1 MKRLSILCLASALL
15 ALAPAARAELEYLVY
30 DLADKSTR
38 PMADGE
44 DPKDAAFHE
53 GSKILFVRD
62 TAVSEDYYIGAFEVT
77 QAQAATLKWTGAK
90 AGGQAYTATTTTE
103 IATLPALPANLSFQ
117 TVAQWQAYAGK
128 PTKPCNVSG
137 GTPDDLSLF
146 LDAVPVEDW
155 YAGDYAGVTDPD
167 HGAFDLYGN
176 ALEYTAEGLYI
187 GGCAAK
193 TGYTFSS
200 LSKDG
205 ETIRDKG
212 PTDSNG
218 RGLLGVRL
226 VYTPPEAQTFSVTV
240 TMNGKQV
247 GEPEGHKPGETVAVT
262 PQVPVGHALTGRE
275 VTPEGLVGEAE
286 LEAPLSFE
294 MPAQDVTVAYTS
306 KPYATI
312 TVKDGTAALA
322 DGAAADTLR
331 AFAGDAV
338 ALKSR
343 EPGTYEAF
351 ERWEVPEG
359 VTLGEGNVF
368 TVPADIQGG
377 EEYVFTAIFKTIP
390 HATIVVQGGTA
401 SASEAVAGE
410 TVTLTLS
417 PRAAG
422 KYEKFAG
429 WDTPD
434 GITVKDNAFTVPTL
448 TEDVTYTFTAI
459 FKTIPHATIV
469 VQGGTASASEAVAG
483 ETVTLAPPYQAFTGW
498 DGPEVKDNVF
508 TVPELSADVT
518 YTFKAT
524 YQYYP
529 RVLVSGGTVTVTNGR
544 QAFGNGYYEPGAN
557 LTLTPTEIE
566 GRTFKG
572 WAGATE
578 GLTGNAYAVG
588 GYGTTV
594 TLTATYEDAK
604 AETPDPVTIRLGSGT
619 PLFGNRVE
627 EASFNDA
634 SGNIYAGFFY
644 SAADLYASLPLTG
657 SDRTIAY
664 SNTLPTGSAGSTGA
678 PERPEAPELP
688 ATEEELK
695 DYQEALEQYEKDL
708 AEWASG
714 ATQSGKADVSQLTLR
729 RVTPSSGK
737 AFYLGVYETTI
748 GHVVNLEKL
757 AGQTP
762 NNKWSENSHATFCV
776 YNLKQAGDN
785 PQQVPDFADY
795 LSIISEQF
803 GVTARFPQIADVK
816 AVGDAYR
823 NEENPG
829 AGYGPGGNPADSKIS
844 DGAVVSSGTPKAADG
859 MDVDPY
865 GFYGL
870 WGNCYEAS
878 SNGTGFAGSVT
889 EGKKSYTDLEVPFDR
904 LGYLQYASFRP
915 LIEVEEPVAIV
926 VGAEDGPVVH
936 VAAGEKLFPDGS
948 ATPAPTQAGKK
959 FTGWTLGGKAI
970 DTAYMVGAEDGGKV
984 LVATWADVPSVRDVT
999 VTCVN
1004 CLGPG
1009 NAVVGGTIT
1018 VYPPEGYAFTEDKP
1032 IVLSGDT
1039 AVVEEGWALQGG
1051 AVTLTLKDGALDKPA
1066 ALTITGNIVELA
1078 QPRPGYRLI
1087 LR

>member
-1 MKRLSILCLASALL
+1 MKRLSILCLATAVF
-15 ALAPAARAELEYLVY
+15 ALAPAARAGLEYLVY

-44 DPKDAAFHE
+44 DPKDTAFHE

-62 TAVSEDYYIGAFEVT
+62 TAVSEDYYIGVFEVT

-103 IATLPALPANLSFQ
+103 IATLPALPPNLSFQ
-117 TVAQWQAYAGK
+117 TVSQWQAYAGEPK
-128 PTKPCNVSG
+128 KPCNVSG
-137 GTPDDLSLF
+137 GMPDDLSLF
-146 LDAVPVEDW
+146 LDAVPVETW
-155 YAGDYAGVTDPD
+155 YEGGYAAVTDPD

-205 ETIRDKG
+205 ETIRDKV

-226 VYTPPEAQTFSVTV
+226 VYTPPEAQTFTVTV

-247 GEPEGHKPGETVAVT
+247 GEPEGHKPGETVTVT
-262 PQVPVGHALTGRE
+262 PQVPAGHALTGRE
-275 VTPEGLVGEAE
+275 VTPEGLDEGAA
-286 LEAPLSFE
+286 LEASFSFK
-294 MPAQDVTVAYTS
+294 MPAQNVTVAYTS

-312 TVKDGTAALA
+312 TVEGGTAALA
-322 DGAAADTLR
+322 DGAAAASLR
-331 AFAGDAV
+331 AFAGNAV
-338 ALKSR
+338 TLAPR
-343 EPGTYEAF
+343 EPGNKYEAF

-368 TVPADIQGG
+368 TVPDDIQGG
-377 EEYVFTAIFKTIP
+377 EEYVFTATFKTIP
-390 HATIVVQGGTA
+390 HATIVVVGGTA
-401 SASEAVAGE
+401 SASEAVADD
-410 TVTLTLS
+410 TVTLT

-422 KYEKFAG
+422 KYERFAG
-429 WDTPD
+429 WDAPD

-448 TEDVTYTFTAI
+448 TEDVTYTFTAR
-459 FKTIPHATIV
+459 FEAIPHATIV
-469 VQGGTASASEAVAG
+469 VVGGTASAPPRA
-483 ETVTLAPPYQAFTGW
+483 APPYQAFTGW
-498 DGPEVKDNVF
+498 EGPEVKGNVF
-508 TVPELSADVT
+508 TVPELAADVI

-529 RVLVSGGTVTVTNGR
+529 RVLVSGGTVTVTNGK

-557 LTLTPTEIE
+557 LTLAPTEIE

-588 GYGTTV
+588 DYGTTV
-594 TLTATYEDAK
+594 TLTATYEEAK
-604 AETPDPVTIRLGSGT
+604 TETPDPVTIHLGSDK
-619 PLFGNRVE
+619 PLFGNRVDK
-627 EASFNDA
+627 ASFKDA
-634 SGNIYAGFFY
+634 SGNTYAGFFY

-657 SDRTIAY
+657 GDRTIAY
-664 SNTLPTGSAGSTGA
+664 SNTLPTVSAGSTGA

-708 AEWASG
+708 AAWAASG

-729 RVTPSSGK
+729 RVTPSNGK

-748 GHVVNLEKL
+748 GHVVNLEKV
-757 AGQTP
+757 AGREP
-762 NNKWSENSHATFCV
+762 NTKWSENSHATFCV

-785 PQQVPDFADY
+785 PQEEPDFADY
-795 LSIISEQF
+795 LSIISGQF
-803 GVTARFPQIADVK
+803 GVTARFPLPADVM

-823 NEENPG
+823 AENPG

-844 DGAVVSSGTPKAADG
+844 DGAVVFSGTPKAADG

-878 SNGTGFAGSVT
+878 SNGAGFAGSVNDKYKHFCIT
-889 EGKKSYTDLEVPFDR
+889 EQPVSFDR
-904 LGYLQYASFRP
+904 PDTLKYASFRP

-936 VAAGEKLFPDGS
+936 VAAGEALFPDGS
-948 ATPAPTQAGKK
+948 ATPEPTQAGKK
-959 FTGWTLGGKAI
+959 FTGWTLGGEAI
-970 DTAYMVGAEDGGKV
+970 GTDYKVGAEDAGKV
-984 LVATWADVPSVRDVT
+984 LAATWADVPSATDIT
-999 VTCVN
+999 VTCKD
-1004 CLGPG
+1004 CLGPVS
-1009 NAVVGGTIT
+1009 AVVGGTIT
-1018 VYPPEGYAFTEDKP
+1018 VYPPEGDAFNEDKP
-1032 IVLSGDT
+1032 IALSGDT
-1039 AVVEEGWALQGG
+1039 GVVKEEKLQDGT
-1051 AVTLTLKDGALDKPA
+1051 VTLTLKDGALDKPA

>member
-15 ALAPAARAELEYLVY
+15 ALAPSARAEPRYLVY
-30 DLADKSTR
+30 DLKTQKATPATVS
-38 PMADGE
+38 
-44 DPKDAAFHE
+44 DPRDATYRN
-53 GSKILFVRD
+53 GTQILFVQD
-62 TAVSEDYYIGAFEVT
+62 PDISTDYYIGAFEVT

-103 IATLPALPANLSFQ
+103 ISTLPALPPNLSFQ
-117 TVAQWQAYAGK
+117 TVAQWQAYAGE

-137 GTPDDLSLF
+137 GMPDNLSLF

-155 YAGDYAGVTDPD
+155 YEGDYAGVTDPD

-212 PTDSNG
+212 PTDRDG

-262 PQVPVGHALTGRE
+262 PQVPVGHALMGRE
-275 VTPEGLVGEAE
+275 VTPAGLDGEAA
-286 LEAPLSFE
+286 LDKAFTFE

-312 TVKDGTAALA
+312 TVEGGTASVEGGQS
-322 DGAAADTLR
+322 GASVR
-331 AFAGDAV
+331 AFAGDVVTLTA
-338 ALKSR
+338 R
-343 EPGTYEAF
+343 EPGDYETFAG
-351 ERWEVPEG
+351 WEAPEG
-359 VTLGEGNVF
+359 VELGEGGVF

-377 EEYVFTAIFKTIP
+377 EEYTFKATFKTIP
-390 HATIVVQGGTA
+390 YATITVVGGTA
-401 SASEAVAGE
+401 SASEAVAGA
-410 TVTLTLS
+410 TVTLT

-429 WDTPD
+429 WDAPE

-448 TEDVTYTFTAI
+448 TESVTYAFTAR
-459 FKTIPHATIV
+459 FETIPHATIV
-469 VQGGTASASEAVAG
+469 VVGGDASAYEAVAG
-483 ETVTLAPPYQAFTGW
+483 ETVTLTPREAPPYQAFTGW

-508 TVPELSADVT
+508 TVPADIRGGEEYVFT
-518 YTFKAT
+518 AN

-529 RVLVSGGTVTVTNGR
+529 RVLVSGGTVTVTNGK

-578 GLTGNAYAVG
+578 GLTGDAYVVG
-588 GYGTTV
+588 NYGTTV
-594 TLTATYEDAK
+594 TLTATYEDAE
-604 AETPDPVTIRLGSGT
+604 AETPDPVTIRLGSGAS
-619 PLFGNRVE
+619 LFGNLPGE
-627 EASFNDA
+627 ETEVGTDDF
-634 SGNIYAGFFY
+634 GNRYRGFHYSPAGTI
-644 SAADLYASLPLTG
+644 ASLNLTSSVITYSEPSSSG
-657 SDRTIAY
+657 DEPVGDPPSRLDYDTYQAFWRDYLVWWQKAY
-664 SNTLPTGSAGSTGA
+664 GETET
-678 PERPEAPELP
+678 P
-688 ATEEELK
+688 ALDTSV
-695 DYQEALEQYEKDL
+695 L
-708 AEWASG
+708 A
-714 ATQSGKADVSQLTLR
+714 LR
-729 RVTPSSGK
+729 RVVRDDGT

-748 GHVVNLEKL
+748 GHVARLNGEKENLNSAKVYCGKNGSEFYPL
-757 AGQTP
+757 PDTFNAILSTL
-762 NNKWSENSHATFCV
+762 NKKF
-776 YNLKQAGDN
+776 K
-785 PQQVPDFADY
+785 
-795 LSIISEQF
+795 
-803 GVTARFPQIADVK
+803 VK
-816 AVGDAYR
+816 ARLPKVTDVAEISPGYRYQDSPDETLTSDMVIAGGTGASPKDA
-823 NEENPG
+823 N
-829 AGYGPGGNPADSKIS
+829 AMAQ
-844 DGAVVSSGTPKAADG
+844 
-859 MDVDPY
+859 DPY

-870 WGNCYEAS
+870 WGNAFETNDEG
-878 SNGTGFAGSVT
+878 NGFGGAVVLRPTADFST
-889 EGKKSYTDLEVPFDR
+889 EIIQPFD
-904 LGYLQYASFRP
+904 GGANAYAQYASFRP

-926 VGAEDGPVVH
+926 VGASGGPVVH

-948 ATPAPTQAGKK
+948 ATPEPTQAGKK

-970 DTAYMVGAEDGGKV
+970 DTAYTVRAEDAGKV
-984 LVATWADVPSVRDVT
+984 LAATWADVPSATDIT
-999 VTCVN
+999 VTCEN

-1009 NAVVGGTIT
+1009 SAVVGGTIT
-1018 VYPPEGYAFTEDKP
+1018 VYPHEGYAFNEDKP
-1032 IVLSGDT
+1032 ITIDDT
-1039 AVVEEGWALQGG
+1039 SKVVEKWALQDG
-1051 AVTLTLKDGALDKPA
+1051 AVTLTLEDGALDKPA
-1066 ALTITGNIVELA
+1066 SLTITGNIVELA

>member
-410 TVTLTLS
+410 TVTLT
-417 PRAAG
+417 PR
-422 KYEKFAG
+422 E
-429 WDTPD
+429 
-434 GITVKDNAFTVPTL
+434 
-448 TEDVTYTFTAI
+448 
-459 FKTIPHATIV
+459 
-469 VQGGTASASEAVAG
+469 
-483 ETVTLAPPYQAFTGW
+483 APPYQAFTGW

-508 TVPELSADVT
+508 TVPELSADVI

-578 GLTGNAYAVG
+578 GLTGNAYVAG
-588 GYGTTV
+588 DYGTTV

-604 AETPDPVTIRLGSGT
+604 AETPNPVTIRLGSGT

-664 SNTLPTGSAGSTGA
+664 SNTLPTGSAGSTEA
-678 PERPEAPELP
+678 PERPDAPELP

-695 DYQEALEQYEKDL
+695 DYQEELEQYEKAL
-708 AEWASG
+708 AAWASG
-714 ATQSGKADVSQLTLR
+714 PAQSGDADLSKLTLR

-757 AGQTP
+757 AGRTP
-762 NNKWSENSHATFCV
+762 NTKWPENSHATFCV
-776 YNLKQAGDN
+776 YNLLDAWDMSQL
-785 PQQVPDFADY
+785 PDFKGY
-795 LSIISEQF
+795 LDIISDKF
-803 GVTARFPQIADVK
+803 GVTARFPQPADVK

-823 NEENPG
+823 AENPG
-829 AGYGPGGNPADSKIS
+829 AGNGPGGNPADSKIS

-878 SNGTGFAGSVT
+878 SNDTGFAGSVA
-889 EGKKSYTDLEVPFDR
+889 EGQKSYTDLEVPFDR
-904 LGYLQYASFRP
+904 RGYLQYASFRP

-926 VGAEDGPVVH
+926 VGATGGPVVH
-936 VAAGEKLFPDGS
+936 VAAGEALFPDGS
-948 ATPAPTQAGKK
+948 ATPEPTQAGKK

-970 DTAYMVGAEDGGKV
+970 DTDYTVGAEDAGKV
-984 LVATWADVPSVRDVT
+984 LAATWADVPSATDIT
-999 VTCVN
+999 VTCKN
-1004 CLGPG
+1004 CLGPAS
-1009 NAVVGGTIT
+1009 AVVGGTIT

-1051 AVTLTLKDGALDKPA
+1051 AVTLTLKAGALDEPA
-1066 ALTITGNIVELA
+1066 ALTITGNTVELA